1 MEQELYH
8 ALKAIESRDP
18 DGGEREPTE
27 AAYLYH
33 EKWAVEPPRG
43 LFPYPRYPRAIRPG
57 RSHYKGLAI
66 FAILA

>member
-8 ALKAIESRDP
+8 ALQAIESRDP

-33 EKWAVEPPRG
+33 EKWAVETFGREVWE
-43 LFPYPRYPRAIRPG
+43 RYAAGSWEPQ
-57 RSHYKGLAI
+57 
-66 FAILA
+66 